1 MKEFIEKFQPV
12 YMKHDSA
19 KVGGNMKLRGLIRA
33 AIPMTLLL
41 ALLLSCVTPRSIV
54 EAQSGRQP
62 PKKKVEKKIEEQ
74 KGDDKTKQVEE
85 QNQDPIPPIPKNQ
98 KDEPAIKISTQVVGV
113 EISVIDKKS
122 GRLIPGLT
130 KKNFT
135 IYEDNVK
142 QEITNFASGEG
153 PATVV
158 LLIDNGFH
166 NRRWVNY
173 FTPSFAQ
180 EVFMSA
186 AGFVQN
192 FVKPK
197 DYVSLVTFSM
207 RPKVIQDFTNNASQL
222 YSALVSASRDTLNFS
237 ESNIYDGLSFTLLG
251 GKAYQLYNEQAGE
264 TEYTGLQEVEGRTA
278 IILITTGI
286 DTFSRITYD
295 KALRITSNSGV
306 PIFSIGIGNL
316 FYKKYEHRM
325 QPEDRLTFLQAFN
338 QLSSFSERTGGAYFP
353 MTFESEIPQIMRS
366 IEVLLRNQYDA
377 GYVPTNT
384 RREGKERKIRLEV
397 DIDGDGQPDN
407 KQLELRFRNR
417 YYEPD
422 DRPKK

>member
-1 MKEFIEKFQPV
+1 
-12 YMKHDSA
+12 MKHDSA
-19 KVGGNMKLRGLIRA
+19 KVGGNMKSLGLIRA
-33 AIPMTLLL
+33 AIIATLLL
-41 ALLLSCVTPRSIV
+41 VLLSSFSTPRAIV

-74 KGDDKTKQVEE
+74 KGDDKNKPVEE
-85 QNQDPIPPIPKNQ
+85 TNQDPIPPIPKNQ
-98 KDEPAIKISTQVVGV
+98 KDEPPIKISTQVVGV

-122 GRLIPGLT
+122 GRLVPGLT

-135 IYEDNVK
+135 LYEDNVK
-142 QEITNFASGEG
+142 QEITNFSSGEG

-158 LLIDNGFH
+158 LLIDNGFQ
-166 NRRWVNY
+166 NRYFKGY
-173 FTPSFAQ
+173 FTPTTAQ
-180 EVFMSA
+180 EIFQSA
-186 AGFVQN
+186 ASFVQY

-207 RPKVIQDFTNNASQL
+207 RPKVVQDFTNNPNQL
-222 YSALVSASRDTLNFS
+222 YGALVNASRDTLNFS
-237 ESNIYDGLSFTLLG
+237 ESNLYDGLAFTLLG

-264 TEYTGLQEVEGRTA
+264 QEYTGLQEVEGRTA
-278 IILITTGI
+278 IILITLGI
-286 DTFSRITYD
+286 DTFSRITFD
-295 KALRITSNSGV
+295 KALRIISNSGV
-306 PIFSIGIGNL
+306 PIFSIGVGNL
-316 FYKKYEHRM
+316 FFKKYEANFS
-325 QPEDRLTFLQAFN
+325 PETRLTYLQAFN
-338 QLSSFSERTGGAYFP
+338 QLGAFAERTGGSYFP

-384 RREGKERKIRLEV
+384 RREGKERKIKLDV